1 VSENEKKENALETA
15 AEAAGEVSDKAADT
29 TADTATNKTA
39 DTADDETAEKAPDET
54 AEEQSMSFMDHFRE
68 LRSRLV
74 KIFLSMLVGFVV
86 CWILRG
92 YIIDFLCAP
101 LLTALRDLG
110 QQEVIIAT
118 GVPETFLTYMQIAF
132 ISGMFVGSPLIFYQV
147 WAFITPGLYEM
158 EKVFIVPVALASAVF
173 FVLGGAFC
181 YFIVFPNALPF
192 LMGFGEEYIHNTPR
206 MSEYY
211 EFTLHLLLA
220 FGLIFEM
227 PLFAFFLSRLGIVTA
242 PMLRRFRRYFIV
254 IAFVVAAIFTPP
266 DVMSQLCMAMPM
278 LILYE
283 FSIMIAHVFGRK
295 KKVKE
300 VESAES

>member
-1 VSENEKKENALETA
+1 MSENEKKESSG
-15 AEAAGEVSDKAADT
+15 EASSTVADKAADN
-29 TADTATNKTA
+29 TADKA
-39 DTADDETAEKAPDET
+39 DGKP
-54 AEEQSMSFMDHFRE
+54 AEEQSMSFMDHFKE
-68 LRSRLV
+68 LRSRLI
-74 KIFLSMLVGFVV
+74 KIFLSMLLGFII
-86 CWILRG
+86 CWALRG

-132 ISGMFVGSPLIFYQV
+132 ISGMFVSSPLIFYQV

-173 FVLGGAFC
+173 FILGGSFC

-227 PLFAFFLSRLGIVTA
+227 PLFAFFLARLGIITA
-242 PMLRRFRRYFIV
+242 STLRRFRRYFIV

-266 DVMSQLCMAMPM
+266 DVMSQLCMALPM

-283 FSIMIAHVFGRK
+283 LSIIIAGVSGRK
-295 KKVKE
+295 KKAKE
-300 VESAES
+300 VESA